1 MVYRT
6 QLQALRGDP
15 GLFSFLGKAVKAV
28 GSVASFIPGVGSVV
42 GAVANVAG
50 GLLGGGGRPQ
60 AAPQILPSAL
70 PGGTSLIAA
79 RTAQLQMAGSKALS
93 ATGVAKAQ
101 AAMYGGRKGR
111 RMTAGHAKPA
121 PRAIRRIKAVRHL
134 LQGIERELPR
144 RPAIARRGSPG
155 VITRAEAARALRA

>member
-50 GLLGGGGRPQ
+50 GLLGGGGRAQ

-79 RTAQLQMAGSKALS
+79 RTAQLQIAGSKALS
-93 ATGVAKAQ
+93 ATGVAQICEIATQLRGEAGARQVDGAQ
-101 AAMYGGRKGR
+101 IGIAANTGMWSCCV
-111 RMTAGHAKPA
+111 T
-121 PRAIRRIKAVRHL
+121 L
-134 LQGIERELPR
+134 LEKSG
-144 RPAIARRGSPG
+144 
-155 VITRAEAARALRA
+155 